1 MSLVCLS
8 SLSSVFSDSKFE
20 QDHVRRAL
28 RQSGGREDRAVNLL
42 LEVTATSDA
51 QFFLFISFMPFFYHR
66 RDLWLMQWMNRLKN
80 SQKGEQTC
88 VG

>member
-8 SLSSVFSDSKFE
+8 SLSSVFSDAKFE

-51 QFFLFISFMPFFYHR
+51 QFSCFYFIYAILLS
-66 RDLWLMQWMNRLKN
+66 
-80 SQKGEQTC
+80 SKGLLADAVDEPPQEQPER
-88 VG
+88 